1 MPARNVRNARRAS
14 FRPDEAHGMDREGRS
29 WGSRSRNAQLW
40 DARLIET
47 LGKQLKGDVR
57 LTYEP
62 GGFVYALDMPLASV
76 AS

>member
-1 MPARNVRNARRAS
+1 MRLTGWTEKDDPGVRA
-14 FRPDEAHGMDREGRS
+14 PETRS
-29 WGSRSRNAQLW
+29 Y
-40 DARLIET
+40 ARLIET